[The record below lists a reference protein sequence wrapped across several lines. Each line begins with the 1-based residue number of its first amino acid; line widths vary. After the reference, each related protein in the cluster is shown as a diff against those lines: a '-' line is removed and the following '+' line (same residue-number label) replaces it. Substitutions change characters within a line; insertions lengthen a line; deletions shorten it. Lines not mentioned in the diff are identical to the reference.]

1 MLRVGMTNPPYI
13 LEHLEA
19 MGEILSHPRVYAF
32 LHVPVQSGSDAVLTD
47 MRREYCRD
55 DFRRV
60 ASVLRERVRGGV
72 TIATDVICGFPT
84 ETPEDF
90 LETLSLIEEFKFPSL
105 FINQFFP
112 RPGTP
117 AAKMERVD
125 PQVKNG
131 TCFLFSFFLLSFL
144 FFPLAFFLFLVFSL
158 SCLHSFLTSLFQ
170 AGSLSSWLSF

>member
-60 ASVLRERVRGGV
+60 ASVLRERVQGGV

-90 LETLSLIEEFKFPSL
+90 LETLSLIEEFKFRARLQILRGVPV
-105 FINQFFP
+105 FFHL
-112 RPGTP
+112 
-117 AAKMERVD
+117 VI
-125 PQVKNG
+125 
-131 TCFLFSFFLLSFL
+131 LISFFL
-144 FFPLAFFLFLVFSL
+144 FPTYKPILFLSP
-158 SCLHSFLTSLFQ
+158 LFPRC
-170 AGSLSSWLSF
+170 SSNFKYVSD

>member
-1 MLRVGMTNPPYI
+1 MPSRLKLFFQIATSIGFCALSLPRRSGCMLRVGMTNPPYI

-60 ASVLRERVRGGV
+60 VQVLRDRVRGGV

-84 ETPEDF
+84 EAPEDF
-90 LETLSLIEEFKFPSL
+90 EETMTLIDEFKFPSL

-125 PQVKNG
+125 PQVREKKYR
-131 TCFLFSFFLLSFL
+131 LPYLYKMM
-144 FFPLAFFLFLVFSL
+144 
-158 SCLHSFLTSLFQ
+158 
-170 AGSLSSWLSF
+170 

>member
-19 MGEILSHPRVYAF
+19 MGPILSHPRVYAF
-32 LHVPVQSGSDAVLTD
+32 LHVPVQSGSDAVLAD

-60 ASVLRERVRGGV
+60 AQVLRERVAGGV

-90 LETLSLIEEFKFPSL
+90 EETLSLVEEFKFPSL

-117 AAKMERVD
+117 AAKMQRVD
-125 PQVKNG
+125 PQVRQRENYFDRN
-131 TCFLFSFFLLSFL
+131 C
-144 FFPLAFFLFLVFSL
+144 
-158 SCLHSFLTSLFQ
+158 
-170 AGSLSSWLSF
+170 

>member
-32 LHVPVQSGSDAVLTD
+32 LHVPVQSGSDAVLAD

-60 ASVLRERVRGGV
+60 ASVLRDRVKGGV

-90 LETLSLIEEFKFPSL
+90 EDTLSLIEEFKFPSL

-125 PQVKNG
+125 PQVSTIMHIGIFILEFWRSLREDNVIGIPNDRFKYLVRKS
-131 TCFLFSFFLLSFL
+131 TCDTRS
-144 FFPLAFFLFLVFSL
+144 PLV
-158 SCLHSFLTSLFQ
+158 
-170 AGSLSSWLSF
+170 